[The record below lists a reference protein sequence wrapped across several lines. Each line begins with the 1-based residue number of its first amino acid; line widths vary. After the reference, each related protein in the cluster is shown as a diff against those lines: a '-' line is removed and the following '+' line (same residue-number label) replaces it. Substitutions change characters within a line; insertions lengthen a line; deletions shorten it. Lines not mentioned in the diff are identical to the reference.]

1 MSRGAPLAG
10 PSPLVPPQPR
20 PKGYHS
26 LDHSIDPYSVPAGR
40 LLAGQ
45 KSVVLQCRNCG
56 SLGEH
61 LPSGPRV
68 QVGARCTCPCVKV
81 TERVL
86 YLCHHAGHPPC
97 HPRSCSRD
105 ETRERETE
113 SRETQRVRERAL
125 CACVTISKQNIL
137 FQTPRCNTPLND
149 TLPSTHAPDV
159 HSLRTAH
166 TRP

>member
-26 LDHSIDPYSVPAGR
+26 LDHSIDPYSIPAGR

-68 QVGARCTCPCVKV
+68 QAGARCTCSCVKV

-86 YLCHHAGHPPC
+86 YLCQCHHAGH
-97 HPRSCSRD
+97 HPRSCSVFKRRR
-105 ETRERETE
+105 ETDRGHREREP
-113 SRETQRVRERAL
+113 
-125 CACVTISKQNIL
+125 CACVTISKTKY
-137 FQTPRCNTPLND
+137 FVSNT
-149 TLPSTHAPDV
+149 TMQHAPDV

-166 TRP
+166 TRARESRHSARLRET